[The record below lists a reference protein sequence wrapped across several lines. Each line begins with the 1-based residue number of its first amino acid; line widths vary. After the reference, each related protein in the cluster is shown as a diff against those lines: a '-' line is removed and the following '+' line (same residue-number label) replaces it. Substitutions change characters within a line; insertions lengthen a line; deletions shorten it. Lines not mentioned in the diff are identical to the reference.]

1 MTMNKNIVFLLLLI
15 LAGCSSEQPESQKET
30 GRQEPPMAPQLSM
43 EQSQSQSPFTSVT
56 AQAAQ
61 QLITDKAGLLILDT
75 RTTNEILSN
84 GAIAGSQ
91 QASLRAIFQDQL
103 TVAKDTPILVVC
115 AVGGRSFAAGKI
127 MIQHGFT
134 EIYNL
139 RGGLDEWKAAGLPV
153 IYPKM

>member
-1 MTMNKNIVFLLLLI
+1 
-15 LAGCSSEQPESQKET
+15 
-30 GRQEPPMAPQLSM
+30 MAPQLSM